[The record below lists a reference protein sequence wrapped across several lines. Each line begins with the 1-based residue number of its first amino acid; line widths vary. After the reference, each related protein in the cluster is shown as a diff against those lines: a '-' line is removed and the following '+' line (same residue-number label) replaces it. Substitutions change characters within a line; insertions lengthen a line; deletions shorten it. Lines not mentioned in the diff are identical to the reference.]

1 MRVSPVARLSAAAVG
16 AVTVAL
22 AVGACDA
29 VEKKESPRAAAVAQV
44 RQTLRHNACASRIAY
59 VRLTKYAFDEAI
71 KIRNA
76 DPVNLATLAAY
87 SVVRMEAP
95 LVKSHDPTLDV
106 TVCSGRFILEVPPG
120 AERGFGG
127 ERRLIAEIEYAAQPA
142 ADGSGLVYH
151 VRGAEPI
158 IYKLAAFDLRA
169 KAYGPPIA
177 GEQARLAWLP
187 NDDPGPA
194 AGGEN
199 QQPSPTKAL
208 QAAYATQDPIDA
220 SPPATLAAREVPLA
234 GVPML
239 PLGRKTI
246 GGQAPDGKAAATPAK
261 VARQAVG
268 QPKPTARVGAAKPV
282 EVATATRAD
291 RPRELVIAKSSP
303 KRDGVKPVTATVK
316 STAKPVQQARLIPK
330 AKDRL
335 AKPADKAV
343 KAAAKPVQQ
352 AQSEPKAKDKLA
364 RRAEKPAKAAAK
376 PVQQAR
382 SEPKAKDKLAQRA
395 KKPAKAAA
403 KPELAAKA
411 KPTRSDKS
419 SKASALA
426 AKASE
431 KKPVRQ
437 AAAAVN
443 SKAIRE
449 AIADRSAKAKQL
461 ARRAAEKRSRTTE
474 LKVIREAKAAGSKAK
489 PAREA
494 GAVSKPR
501 PSRLGDLQAVLARL
515 EPAEAKR
522 AKQAVRKPSKPAA
535 AETVLAKASG
545 KARAP
550 KPKQIG
556 AQPASQLAD
565 AAPTPKPEP
574 ALKPKPSVVQQAAAP
589 KAAATPLRSAGRS
602 GCSFSRTPSQYL
614 ICSDRRLA
622 ALDRRTA
629 SLMAAAMSDA
639 DGWTRAELSRTR
651 NRFISWRDRCRDEAC
666 LESAY
671 TDRMAEIREIMAD
684 ARY

>member
-1 MRVSPVARLSAAAVG
+1 MGAAIGAIVA
-16 AVTVAL
+16 AL
-22 AVGACDA
+22 TVGACDG

-44 RQTLRHNACASRIAY
+44 RHTLRHNACASRIAY

-95 LVKSHDPTLDV
+95 FVKSHDPTLDV

-127 ERRLIAEIEYAAQPA
+127 ERRLIADIEYAAQPA

-169 KAYGPPIA
+169 NAYGPPIA

-187 NDDPGPA
+187 KDGTAPVPSEDG
-194 AGGEN
+194 
-199 QQPSPTKAL
+199 QQPLPTKTL
-208 QAAYATQDPIDA
+208 QAAYGAADQIEA
-220 SPPATLAAREVPLA
+220 SPPVKLAAREVPLA

-239 PLGRKTI
+239 PLQPKTTL
-246 GGQAPDGKAAATPAK
+246 GQERHAKAAATPALK
-261 VARQAVG
+261 VVRQAAAV
-268 QPKPTARVGAAKPV
+268 PKPTVKAQIAKPLQ
-282 EVATATRAD
+282 VATAASAG
-291 RPRELVIAKSSP
+291 RPRPLP
-303 KRDGVKPVTATVK
+303 TTK
-316 STAKPVQQARLIPK
+316 STAKRDVVQPQSTVR
-330 AKDRL
+330 
-335 AKPADKAV
+335 
-343 KAAAKPVQQ
+343 PVQQ

-364 RRAEKPAKAAAK
+364 QRAEKPTKAAAKLVQQARSEPKTKDKLAQRPEKPTKAAAKPVQQARSGAKAKATLAQRAEKPAKAAAK
-376 PVQQAR
+376 PVV
-382 SEPKAKDKLAQRA
+382 E
-395 KKPAKAAA
+395 
-403 KPELAAKA
+403 AKA
-411 KPTRSDKS
+411 KVKPSGKS

-426 AKASE
+426 GKSGE
-431 KKPVRQ
+431 KSVRQ
-437 AAAAVN
+437 AAAAVK
-443 SKAIRE
+443 SKAVRE
-449 AIADRSAKAKQL
+449 ARADRSTKAKQL
-461 ARRAAEKRSRTTE
+461 AGRANEKRAPGTAP
-474 LKVIREAKAAGSKAK
+474 KVIREAKMAGAKAK
-489 PAREA
+489 SAAQARA
-494 GAVSKPR
+494 ASKPR
-501 PSRLGDLQAVLARL
+501 SSRLGELQAVLARL
-515 EPAEAKR
+515 EPVEAKR
-522 AKQAVRKPSKPAA
+522 VLASERKPSTPAA
-535 AETVLAKASG
+535 AKTVIAKASG
-545 KARAP
+545 KAKAAKPKAIAAELAQTSPAP
-550 KPKQIG
+550 K
-556 AQPASQLAD
+556 SE
-565 AAPTPKPEP
+565 PT
-574 ALKPKPSVVQQAAAP
+574 LKPKPNLVQQAVAP
-589 KAAATPLRSAGRS
+589 KPAATPLRSAPRS

-671 TDRMAEIREIMAD
+671 TDRMAEIREIMAE